1 MSNNY
6 YDNSTFF
13 EKYSNME
20 RSVKGLEGSGEWHE
34 FKKLLPSFIDKDIL
48 DLGCGF
54 GWHCRYAMDNGANS
68 AVGIDLSKKMIEKA
82 KSHKGYEN
90 IIYLNQSIENF
101 NFEKDSFDLVISS
114 LTFHYIEDLNTL
126 FNKVSNVLKY
136 DEYFIFSIEHPIFTA
151 YGSQDWI
158 YDKNNN
164 PLYWPVDNYFY
175 DGKRNSIFLGENIIK
190 YHHSLTSLIKSLINN
205 NFSIVDIVE
214 PMPSEEMLKSNP
226 DMLIE
231 LRRPMM
237 LLIKA
242 QNKKSL

>member
-54 GWHCRYAMDNGANS
+54 GWHCRYTMDNGANS

-164 PLYWPVDNYFY
+164 PLYCPVDNYFY

-190 YHHSLTSLIKSLINN
+190 YHHSLTSLIKSLISN